1 MIEKIKKRGD
11 YKVLSIVSRVS
22 LASQHKKNFES
33 LGMVSYQDI
42 EQHEYDDCQNLVIQL
57 DSIIHLDLEK
67 VGNTILF
74 LDEINSLIDYLLNSD
89 TLANRRLLV
98 YNALCIIIGRA
109 SYVIGVDADLSD
121 IVIKFFKFFDL
132 DPYIIHSKLEMLHET
147 QHTTNAVTHS
157 SQI

>member
-1 MIEKIKKRGD
+1 MIKSATGTGKTTCTADLIERIRKYGD

-67 VGNTILF
+67 VGNTTILF
-74 LDEINSLIDYLLNSD
+74 LDEINSLIDYRLNSD
-89 TLANRRLLV
+89 TLANRRLQV
-98 YNALCIIIGRA
+98 YNAVCIIIGRA
-109 SYVIGVDADLSD
+109 
-121 IVIKFFKFFDL
+121 
-132 DPYIIHSKLEMLHET
+132 T
-147 QHTTNAVTHS
+147 
-157 SQI
+157 